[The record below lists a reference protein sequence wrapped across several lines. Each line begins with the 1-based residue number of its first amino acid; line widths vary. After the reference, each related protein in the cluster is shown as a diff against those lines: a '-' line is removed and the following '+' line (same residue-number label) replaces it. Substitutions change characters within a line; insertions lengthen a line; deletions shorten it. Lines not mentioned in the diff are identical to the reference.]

1 MVATEAMAISTV
13 MPLVESDLG
22 DIWLYGWAF
31 SAFFLG
37 DLIGIVVGGR
47 AADRV
52 HPVGPLLVGLGVFT
66 VGLVVGGLAPT
77 MAVLVGGRFLQ
88 GIGAGVVPAVAYVCI
103 ARGFDVEDRP
113 RIFAIMST
121 AWVVPSLVAPLLAS
135 AVATTVGWR
144 WVFLG
149 LVPLTLAA
157 GVLAAA
163 SLRGLE
169 SSRPGGHE
177 PTPLTRVVLLV
188 AGAAMFLGGLGADSI
203 WTAVPLVVGGL
214 ALGVPALRGL
224 VPTGTFRAAVGL
236 PAAVLIR
243 GVLTCSFFAAD
254 AYLSLAV
261 TSVRGAS
268 TFFAGVVLASA
279 SFTWTAGAWAQ
290 ARLMASWGP
299 ARLVRLAGVV
309 LVAGLLLMVPSL
321 LAVVPLWLWV
331 VASCVAGL
339 GIGLGYAPLSSVALA
354 EAAPGREG
362 VASSSL
368 QLTDVLG
375 MALGTGVG
383 GVIVSTG
390 DRLGAASG
398 PTLAVVFT
406 MSAGVGLGVA
416 ALGGRLVRSD

>member
-1 MVATEAMAISTV
+1 VVATEAMAISTV

-66 VGLVVGGLAPT
+66 VGLVVGGLAPS
-77 MAVLVGGRFLQ
+77 MAVLVAGRFLQ
-88 GIGAGVVPAVAYVCI
+88 GVGAGVVPAVAYVCV
-103 ARGFDVEDRP
+103 ARGFDVADRP
-113 RIFAIMST
+113 RVFAIMST

-149 LVPLTLAA
+149 LVPVTIAA
-157 GVLAAA
+157 GVLAAV

-169 SSRPGGHE
+169 SSSPGGHE
-177 PTPLTRVVLLV
+177 PTPLARVVMLV
-188 AGAAMFLGGLGADSI
+188 VGAAMLLSGLGGDSV

-214 ALGVPALRGL
+214 VLGVPALRAL

-243 GVLTCSFFAAD
+243 GVLTCSFFAAN

-268 TFFAGVVLASA
+268 TLFAGVVLASA

-299 ARLVRLAGVV
+299 ARLVRLAGIV
-309 LVAGLLLMVPSL
+309 LVAGLVLMIPSL
-321 LAVVPLWLWV
+321 LDVVPLWLWV
-331 VASCVAGL
+331 IASCVAGL

-354 EAAPGREG
+354 EAEAGREG

-375 MALGTGVG
+375 MALGTGIG
-383 GVIVSTG
+383 GVVVSTG
-390 DRLGAASG
+390 DRLGAATG
-398 PTLAVVFT
+398 PTLAVVFAG
-406 MSAGVGLGVA
+406 SAVVGLGVA
-416 ALGGRLVRSD
+416 ALGGRLERTT

>member
-66 VGLVVGGLAPT
+66 VGLVVGGLAPS
-77 MAVLVGGRFLQ
+77 MAVLVAGRFLQ
-88 GIGAGVVPAVAYVCI
+88 GVGAGVVPAVAYVCV
-103 ARGFDVEDRP
+103 ARGFDVADRP
-113 RIFAIMST
+113 RVFAIMST

-149 LVPLTLAA
+149 LVPVTIAA
-157 GVLAAA
+157 GVLAAV

-169 SSRPGGHE
+169 SSSPGGHE
-177 PTPLTRVVLLV
+177 PTPLARVVMLV
-188 AGAAMFLGGLGADSI
+188 VGAAMLLSGLGGDSV

-214 ALGVPALRGL
+214 VLGVPALRAL

-243 GVLTCSFFAAD
+243 GVLTCSFFAAN

-268 TFFAGVVLASA
+268 TLFAGVVLASA

-299 ARLVRLAGVV
+299 ARLVRLAGIV
-309 LVAGLLLMVPSL
+309 LVAGLVLMIPSL
-321 LAVVPLWLWV
+321 LDVVPLWLWV
-331 VASCVAGL
+331 IASCVAGL

-354 EAAPGREG
+354 EAEAGREG

-375 MALGTGVG
+375 MALGTGIG
-383 GVIVSTG
+383 GVVVSTG
-390 DRLGAASG
+390 DRLGAATG
-398 PTLAVVFT
+398 PTLAVVFAG
-406 MSAGVGLGVA
+406 SAVVGLGVA
-416 ALGGRLVRSD
+416 ALGGRLERTT

>member
-52 HPVGPLLVGLGVFT
+52 HPVGPLLVGLVVFT
-66 VGLVVGGLAPT
+66 VGLVVGGLAPS
-77 MAVLVGGRFLQ
+77 MAVLVAGRFLQ
-88 GIGAGVVPAVAYVCI
+88 GVGAGVVPAVAYVCV
-103 ARGFDVEDRP
+103 ARGFDVADRP
-113 RIFAIMST
+113 RVFAIMST

-149 LVPLTLAA
+149 LVPVTIAA
-157 GVLAAA
+157 GVLAAV

-169 SSRPGGHE
+169 SSSPGGHE
-177 PTPLTRVVLLV
+177 PTPLARVVMLV
-188 AGAAMFLGGLGADSI
+188 VGAAMLLSGLGGDSV

-214 ALGVPALRGL
+214 VLGVPALRAL

-243 GVLTCSFFAAD
+243 GVLTCSFFAAN

-268 TFFAGVVLASA
+268 TLFAGVVLASA

-299 ARLVRLAGVV
+299 ARLVRLAGIV
-309 LVAGLLLMVPSL
+309 LVAGLVLMIPSL
-321 LAVVPLWLWV
+321 LDVVPLWLWV
-331 VASCVAGL
+331 IASCVAGL

-354 EAAPGREG
+354 EAEAGREG

-375 MALGTGVG
+375 MALGTGIG
-383 GVIVSTG
+383 GVVVSTG
-390 DRLGAASG
+390 DRLGAATG
-398 PTLAVVFT
+398 PTLAVVFAG
-406 MSAGVGLGVA
+406 SAVVGLGVA
-416 ALGGRLVRSD
+416 ALGGRLERTT

>member
-66 VGLVVGGLAPT
+66 VGLVVGGLAPS
-77 MAVLVGGRFLQ
+77 MAVLVAGRFLQ
-88 GIGAGVVPAVAYVCI
+88 GVGAGVVPAVAYVCV
-103 ARGFDVEDRP
+103 ARGFDVADRP
-113 RIFAIMST
+113 RVFAIMST
-121 AWVVPSLVAPLLAS
+121 AWVVPSLIAPLLAS

-149 LVPLTLAA
+149 LVPVTIAA
-157 GVLAAA
+157 GVLAAV

-169 SSRPGGHE
+169 SSSPGGHE
-177 PTPLTRVVLLV
+177 PTPLARVVLLV
-188 AGAAMFLGGLGADSI
+188 VGAAMLLSGLGGDAV

-214 ALGVPALRGL
+214 VLGVPALRAL
-224 VPTGTFRAAVGL
+224 VPAGTFRAAVGL

-243 GVLTCSFFAAD
+243 GVLTCSFFAAN

-268 TFFAGVVLASA
+268 TLFAGVVLASA

-299 ARLVRLAGVV
+299 ARLVRLAGIV
-309 LVAGLLLMVPSL
+309 LVVGLVLMVPSL
-321 LAVVPLWLWV
+321 LDIVPLWLWV
-331 VASCVAGL
+331 IASCVAGL

-354 EAAPGREG
+354 EAEPGREG

-390 DRLGAASG
+390 DRLGAATG
-398 PTLAVVFT
+398 PTLAVVFAG
-406 MSAGVGLGVA
+406 SAVVGLGVA
-416 ALGGRLVRSD
+416 ALGGRLERTI

>member
-37 DLIGIVVGGR
+37 DLIGIVLGGR

-66 VGLVVGGLAPT
+66 VGLVVGGLAPSMT
-77 MAVLVGGRFLQ
+77 LLVGGRFLQ
-88 GIGAGVVPAVAYVCI
+88 GIGAGVVPAVAYVCV
-103 ARGFDVEDRP
+103 ARGFAVADRP
-113 RIFAIMST
+113 RVFAIMST

-149 LVPLTLAA
+149 LVPITIAA
-157 GVLAAA
+157 GVLAAV

-169 SSRPGGHE
+169 SSGPGERE
-177 PTPLTRVVLLV
+177 PAPLARVALLV
-188 AGAAMFLGGLGADSI
+188 VGAAMFLGGLGGDSV

-214 ALGVPALRGL
+214 ALGVPALRAL
-224 VPTGTFRAAVGL
+224 VPTGTFAAAVGL

-309 LVAGLLLMVPSL
+309 LVAGLVLMVPSL
-321 LAVVPLWLWV
+321 LDVVPLWAWV

-354 EAAPGREG
+354 EAEPGREG

-375 MALGTGVG
+375 MALGTGIG
-383 GVIVSTG
+383 GVVVSTG
-390 DRLGAASG
+390 DRLGVPTG
-398 PTLAVVFT
+398 PTLALVFAG
-406 MSAGVGLGVA
+406 SAVVGLGVA
-416 ALGGRLVRSD
+416 ALGGRLERPA

>member
-1 MVATEAMAISTV
+1 VVATEAMAISTV

-52 HPVGPLLVGLGVFT
+52 HPVGPLLVGLVVFT
-66 VGLVVGGLAPT
+66 VGLVVGGLAPS
-77 MAVLVGGRFLQ
+77 MAVLVAGRFLQ
-88 GIGAGVVPAVAYVCI
+88 GVGAGVVPAVAYVCV
-103 ARGFDVEDRP
+103 ARGFDVADRP
-113 RIFAIMST
+113 RVFAIMST

-149 LVPLTLAA
+149 LVPVTIAA
-157 GVLAAA
+157 GVLAAV

-169 SSRPGGHE
+169 SSSPGGHE
-177 PTPLTRVVLLV
+177 PTPLARVVMLV
-188 AGAAMFLGGLGADSI
+188 VGAAMLLSGLGGDSV

-214 ALGVPALRGL
+214 VLGVPALRAL

-243 GVLTCSFFAAD
+243 GVLTCSFFAAN

-268 TFFAGVVLASA
+268 TLFAGVVLASA

-299 ARLVRLAGVV
+299 ARLVRLAGIV
-309 LVAGLLLMVPSL
+309 LVAGLVLMIPSL
-321 LAVVPLWLWV
+321 LDVVPLWLWV
-331 VASCVAGL
+331 IASCVAGL

-354 EAAPGREG
+354 EAEAGREG

-375 MALGTGVG
+375 MALGTGIG
-383 GVIVSTG
+383 GVVVSTG
-390 DRLGAASG
+390 DRLGAATG
-398 PTLAVVFT
+398 PTLAVVFAG
-406 MSAGVGLGVA
+406 SAVVGLGVA
-416 ALGGRLVRSD
+416 ALGGRLERTT

>member
-1 MVATEAMAISTV
+1 MAISTV

-52 HPVGPLLVGLGVFT
+52 HPVGPLLVGLVVFT
-66 VGLVVGGLAPT
+66 VGLVVGGLAPS
-77 MAVLVGGRFLQ
+77 MAVLVAGRFLQ
-88 GIGAGVVPAVAYVCI
+88 GVGAGVVPAVAYVCV
-103 ARGFDVEDRP
+103 ARGFDVADRP
-113 RIFAIMST
+113 RVFAIMST

-149 LVPLTLAA
+149 LVPVTIAA
-157 GVLAAA
+157 GVLAAV

-169 SSRPGGHE
+169 SSSPGGHE
-177 PTPLTRVVLLV
+177 PTPLARVVMLV
-188 AGAAMFLGGLGADSI
+188 VGAAMLLSGLGGDSV

-214 ALGVPALRGL
+214 VLGVPALRAL

-243 GVLTCSFFAAD
+243 GVLTCSFFAAN

-268 TFFAGVVLASA
+268 TLFAGVVLASA

-299 ARLVRLAGVV
+299 ARLVRLAGIV
-309 LVAGLLLMVPSL
+309 LVAGLVLMIPSL
-321 LAVVPLWLWV
+321 LDVVPLWLWV
-331 VASCVAGL
+331 IASCVAGL

-354 EAAPGREG
+354 EAEAGREG

-375 MALGTGVG
+375 MALGTGIG
-383 GVIVSTG
+383 GVVVSTG
-390 DRLGAASG
+390 DRLGAATG
-398 PTLAVVFT
+398 PTLAVVFAG
-406 MSAGVGLGVA
+406 SAVVGLGVA
-416 ALGGRLVRSD
+416 ALGGRLERTT

>member
-66 VGLVVGGLAPT
+66 VGLVVGGLAPS
-77 MAVLVGGRFLQ
+77 MAVLVAGRFLQ
-88 GIGAGVVPAVAYVCI
+88 GVGAGVVPAVAYVCV
-103 ARGFDVEDRP
+103 ARGFDVADRP
-113 RIFAIMST
+113 RVFAIMST

-149 LVPLTLAA
+149 LVPVTIAA
-157 GVLAAA
+157 GVLAAV

-169 SSRPGGHE
+169 SSSPGGHE
-177 PTPLTRVVLLV
+177 PTPLARVVLLV
-188 AGAAMFLGGLGADSI
+188 VGAAMLLSGLGGDSV

-214 ALGVPALRGL
+214 VLGVPALRAL
-224 VPTGTFRAAVGL
+224 VPAGTFRAAVGL

-243 GVLTCSFFAAD
+243 GVLTCSFFAAN

-268 TFFAGVVLASA
+268 TLFAGVVLASA

-299 ARLVRLAGVV
+299 ARLVRMAGIV
-309 LVAGLLLMVPSL
+309 LVVGLVLMVPSL
-321 LAVVPLWLWV
+321 LDIVPLWLWV
-331 VASCVAGL
+331 IASCVAGL

-354 EAAPGREG
+354 EAEPGREG

-375 MALGTGVG
+375 MALGTGIG
-383 GVIVSTG
+383 GVVVSTG
-390 DRLGAASG
+390 DRLGAATG
-398 PTLAVVFT
+398 PTLAVVFAG
-406 MSAGVGLGVA
+406 SAVVGLGVA
-416 ALGGRLVRSD
+416 ALGGRLERTT

>member
-1 MVATEAMAISTV
+1 MAISTV

-66 VGLVVGGLAPT
+66 VGLVVGGLAPS
-77 MAVLVGGRFLQ
+77 MAVLVAGRFLQ
-88 GIGAGVVPAVAYVCI
+88 GVGAGVVPAVAYVCV
-103 ARGFDVEDRP
+103 ARGFDVADRP
-113 RIFAIMST
+113 RVFAIMST

-149 LVPLTLAA
+149 LVPVTIAA
-157 GVLAAA
+157 GVLAAV

-169 SSRPGGHE
+169 SSSPGGHE
-177 PTPLTRVVLLV
+177 PTPLARVVLLV
-188 AGAAMFLGGLGADSI
+188 VGAAMLLSGLGGDSV

-214 ALGVPALRGL
+214 VLGVPALRAL
-224 VPTGTFRAAVGL
+224 VPAGTFRAAVGL

-243 GVLTCSFFAAD
+243 GVLTCSFFAAN

-268 TFFAGVVLASA
+268 TLFAGVVLASA

-299 ARLVRLAGVV
+299 ARLVRMAGIV
-309 LVAGLLLMVPSL
+309 LVVGLVLMVPSL
-321 LAVVPLWLWV
+321 LDIVPLWLWV
-331 VASCVAGL
+331 IASCVAGL

-354 EAAPGREG
+354 EAEPGREG

-375 MALGTGVG
+375 MALGTGIG
-383 GVIVSTG
+383 GVVVSTG
-390 DRLGAASG
+390 DRLGAATG
-398 PTLAVVFT
+398 PTLAVVFAG
-406 MSAGVGLGVA
+406 SAVVGLGVA
-416 ALGGRLVRSD
+416 ALGGRLERTT

>member
-1 MVATEAMAISTV
+1 MAISTV

-52 HPVGPLLVGLGVFT
+52 HPVGPLLVGLVVFT
-66 VGLVVGGLAPT
+66 VGLVVGGLAPS
-77 MAVLVGGRFLQ
+77 MAVLVAGRFLQ
-88 GIGAGVVPAVAYVCI
+88 GVGAGVVPAVAYVCV
-103 ARGFDVEDRP
+103 ARGFDVADRP
-113 RIFAIMST
+113 RVFAIMST

-149 LVPLTLAA
+149 LVPVTIAA
-157 GVLAAA
+157 GVLAAV

-169 SSRPGGHE
+169 SSSPGGHE
-177 PTPLTRVVLLV
+177 PTPLARVVMLV
-188 AGAAMFLGGLGADSI
+188 VGAAMLLSGLGGDSV

-214 ALGVPALRGL
+214 VLGVPALRAL

-243 GVLTCSFFAAD
+243 GVLTCSFFAAN

-268 TFFAGVVLASA
+268 TLFAGVVLASA

-299 ARLVRLAGVV
+299 ARLVRLAGIV
-309 LVAGLLLMVPSL
+309 LVVGLVLMVPSL
-321 LAVVPLWLWV
+321 LDVVPLWLWV
-331 VASCVAGL
+331 IASCVAGL

-354 EAAPGREG
+354 EAEPGREG

-375 MALGTGVG
+375 MALGTGIG
-383 GVIVSTG
+383 GVVVSTG
-390 DRLGAASG
+390 DRLGAATG
-398 PTLAVVFT
+398 PTLAVVFAG
-406 MSAGVGLGVA
+406 SAVVGLGVA
-416 ALGGRLVRSD
+416 ALGGRLERTT